1 MVQVKICGL
10 RRVEDALVAAEAGA
24 AMLGFVFAP
33 SRRRIEPEEAKEIIA
48 EVKRRSAGI
57 AAVGVFVNATVDE
70 TNRTA
75 QLCGLD
81 FAQLSGDE
89 SNKVIGALDVP
100 AIKVLH
106 VAPGESTD
114 RLRERVASV
123 SSPLLMLDTARA
135 GSYGGTGETFPWNL
149 VPELTRPFLLAGGLQ
164 ADNVGGAIRAA
175 KPWGV
180 DVSSGVETNGEKD
193 QEKIRNFITAVLS
206 SEAIT

>member
-10 RRVEDALVAAEAGA
+10 RRVEDALVAADAGA

-33 SRRRIEPEEAKEIIA
+33 SRRRIEPEEAKGIIA
-48 EVKRRSAGI
+48 EVKRRSADV

-70 TNRTA
+70 MNRTA

-81 FAQLSGDE
+81 YAQLSGDE

-106 VAPGESTD
+106 VAPNESTD
-114 RLRERVASV
+114 RLRERAGSV
-123 SSPLLMLDTARA
+123 SARLLMLDAARV

-149 VPELTRPFLLAGGLQ
+149 VPQLTRPFLLAGGLQ
-164 ADNVGGAIRAA
+164 ADNVGGAIRAVR
-175 KPWGV
+175 PWGV
-180 DVSSGVETNGEKD
+180 DVSSGVEANGEKD
-193 QEKIRNFITAVLS
+193 QEKIRNFITAVLA
-206 SEAIT
+206 SEAII